1 MQYTSANGSH
11 KAKKLISLFV
21 IIRSSHKL
29 HTINTKRET
38 IMPYRRL
45 PNTDQARLRA
55 LRAACEA
62 AEAIDPAQLKF
73 SQRLALDAKAFL
85 PIFEQAVTQYNDSRA
100 TQSQISRQMSEAGKQ
115 ARLYLS
121 HFVQVFNMCILR
133 GEIKPEARQQLGLD
147 DVGATL
153 PDLVTD
159 QQLIDRGTRI
169 VEGEEA
175 RIAGGGGNRIY
186 NPSIAVV
193 KVKVSLFKEV
203 YDKHRDILQT
213 VQKHHN
219 KLDEVRQKADA
230 LILDIWNDVESQ
242 FAPIDSEAKR
252 QECASY
258 GIVYFYRP
266 QERHKEFLVSA
277 V

>member
-1 MQYTSANGSH
+1 
-11 KAKKLISLFV
+11 
-21 IIRSSHKL
+21 
-29 HTINTKRET
+29 
-38 IMPYRRL
+38 MPYRRL

-55 LRAACEA
+55 LRAACDA
-62 AEAIDPAQLKF
+62 AEAVDPAELKF
-73 SQRLALDAKAFL
+73 SQRLVLEAKAFL
-85 PIFEQAVTQYNDSRA
+85 PIFEQAVTQYTDARA
-100 TQSQISRQMSEAGKQ
+100 TQSQISRQVAEAGKQ

-133 GEIKPEARQQLGLD
+133 GEIKPEARKQLGLD

-169 VEGEEA
+169 IEGEEA
-175 RIAGGGGNRIY
+175 RMAGGGGNRIY

-213 VQKHHN
+213 VQKHHS
-219 KLDEVRQKADA
+219 KLDEVRRRADA
-230 LILDIWNDVESQ
+230 LILEIWNEVEAQ
-242 FAPIDSEAKR
+242 CAPVDSDAKR
-252 QECASY
+252 DECASY

-266 QERHKEFLVSA
+266 QERHKEFLVG
-277 V
+277 VG